1 MIQFLTISFLMTSG
15 ILYDC
20 NVDTLIALYAI
31 GYNVIML
38 ILFIDFYS
46 KNYSIQKKDLSK
58 KFGRRDKVK

>member
-1 MIQFLTISFLMTSG
+1 MTSG

-46 KNYSIQKKDLSK
+46 KNYLSRKKDLSK